1 MDNMQDFERRKL
13 QNVVECIDICTK
25 ELQIQVLNNVDA
37 QMVETQSDDAEK
49 KAVQVF
55 IKKPIMNA
63 VNRLQAHKLNL
74 MKLLSDTRPQVV
86 SVSTPTALKEAQNVK
101 PSRTA

>member
-1 MDNMQDFERRKL
+1 MDKTMQDFERRKI
-13 QNVVECIDICTK
+13 QNAIECIDVCAK
-25 ELQIQVLNNVDA
+25 ELQVQVLNNVDA
-37 QMVETQSDDAEK
+37 QMIENESDDAEK

-74 MKLLSDTRPQVV
+74 MKLLADTRPAAV
-86 SVSTPTALKEAQNVK
+86 SVSIPTALKEA
-101 PSRTA
+101 